1 MVGERLL
8 VGWGLSEEPAVLL
21 VISALELEPGMR
33 LSLHDENHRI
43 PSAVGLIVVLDR
55 RVASQR

>member
-8 VGWGLSEEPAVLL
+8 VGWGLAEEPIVLPI
-21 VISALELEPGMR
+21 ISTPELERGMG
-33 LSLHDENHRI
+33 LSPLDESHRI

-55 RVASQR
+55 CIASQW